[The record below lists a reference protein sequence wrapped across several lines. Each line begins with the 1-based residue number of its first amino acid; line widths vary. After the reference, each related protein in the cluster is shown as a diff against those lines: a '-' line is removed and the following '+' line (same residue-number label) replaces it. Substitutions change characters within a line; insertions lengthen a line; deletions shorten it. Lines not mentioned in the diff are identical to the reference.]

1 MLYVLVVLARTGMS
15 YVVACKIGLMTY
27 SETVS
32 TSDVA
37 VLGSELDFVL
47 DVR

>member
-1 MLYVLVVLARTGMS
+1 MLYVLVVQARTGMS
-15 YVVACKIGLMTY
+15 FVVACKMGLITY

-37 VLGSELDFVL
+37 VLGPELGFVL